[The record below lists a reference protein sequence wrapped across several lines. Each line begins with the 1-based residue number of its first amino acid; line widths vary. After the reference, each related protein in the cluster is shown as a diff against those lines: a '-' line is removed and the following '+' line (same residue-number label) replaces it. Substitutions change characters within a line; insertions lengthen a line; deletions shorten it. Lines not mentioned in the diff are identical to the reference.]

1 MNLTRV
7 SKKIVVYMTLEV

>member
-7 SKKIVVYMTLEV
+7 SLR